1 MSEAH
6 YTGQKVPHLKFV
18 KVRFQMAAVTLRMKP
33 RSNTWYVLKGIVKG
47 DNLIYEWQ
55 AYLYNLLKY
64 NHFHSPLVYIGEVN
78 FGLQVKGQRS

>member
-6 YTGQKVPHLKFV
+6 HTGQNVPHLESV

-47 DNLIYEWQ
+47 DDLIYELQ
-55 AYLYNLLKY
+55 AYLYNPLKY
-64 NHFHSPLVYIGEVN
+64 SHFYSPLFSLESNTLAY
-78 FGLQVKGQRS
+78 KS